1 MKISVDRLFHPDIE
15 AIEIEQTLRFREE
28 LGERYPDGVHL
39 SGRITHISHGV
50 HVHGSIDG
58 MERETC
64 VRCLEPFWRNTKISV
79 EETYSE
85 DVKPEDELFSD
96 VSPLTDRSID
106 ISSLV
111 AQLLEVEE
119 PLAPVCSES
128 CAGLCP
134 TCGVNRNES
143 VCGCA
148 QDALDERL
156 AGLARFRDELSREE
170 ELHRR

>member
-28 LGERYPDGVHL
+28 LGQRYPNGVRL
-39 SGRITHISHGV
+39 NGRITHISHGV
-50 HVHGSIDG
+50 HVHGSIEG
-58 MERETC
+58 SERETC
-64 VRCLEPFWRNTKISV
+64 VRCLEPFWRDTNILV

-85 DVKPEDELFSD
+85 DVKPQDELFSD
-96 VSPLTDRSID
+96 VAPLTDRSID
-106 ISSLV
+106 LSALV

-119 PLAPVCSES
+119 PLAPVCRES

-134 TCGVNRNES
+134 RCGVNRNEIA
-143 VCGCA
+143 CGCA

-156 AGLARFRDELSREE
+156 AGLAVLRDELSRDE